1 MSDGPL
7 NISPVARAVKL
18 IVFEIVLLAAV
29 LLAIFVYLP
38 TLVTELEPEQEPAT
52 EIDEPAAPIEVD
64 PEETVAELDDVD
76 PADRGVI
83 ATHSVESSDTLW
95 DLSENYWGSRHLW
108 PDLYEW
114 NSDSIDDP
122 DHLQIGTSL
131 RIPES
136 LMQNATL
143 GERARE
149 HLMDAYVV
157 AYQAYRDIGATLRD
171 RARITGRRDL
181 DLRSRLKYSK
191 AQWLLYSGT
200 RFDADYI
207 ATRSAAIHAS
217 DIEAVTHFLER
228 FGRPPLE

>member
-38 TLVTELEPEQEPAT
+38 TLVTVLETEPGPAT
-52 EIDEPAAPIEVD
+52 EISEPAEPIRAAPED
-64 PEETVAELDDVD
+64 EREDADVD
-76 PADRGVI
+76 PADRRII
-83 ATHSVESSDTLW
+83 ATHSVEKGDTLW
-95 DLSENYWGSRHLW
+95 DLSEHYWQSRHLW

-114 NSDSIDDP
+114 NADAIDDP
-122 DHLQIGTSL
+122 DHLQINTPL

-136 LMQNATL
+136 LMHNATL
-143 GERARE
+143 GEHARE

-181 DLRSRLKYSK
+181 DVRSRLKFSK

-217 DIEAVTHFLER
+217 DIEAVTHFLDR
-228 FGRPPLE
+228 FGRPPFE